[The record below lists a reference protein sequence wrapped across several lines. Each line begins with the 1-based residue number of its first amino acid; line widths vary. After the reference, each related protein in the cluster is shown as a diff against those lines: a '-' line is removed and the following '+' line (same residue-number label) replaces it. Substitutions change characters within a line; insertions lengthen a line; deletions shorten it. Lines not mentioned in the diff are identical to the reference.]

1 MKRLLLATVISVAAV
16 GATAATFQAP
26 DLKFI
31 HYTTAD
37 GLSSNCVRAIVQDEE
52 GFVWFGSDGGLVR
65 FDGTSS
71 KVFTPTDGSG
81 NDYLYVLSICRYGR
95 GLLVGTDRGVYTYN
109 PVTETFV
116 PMELTYSPGVTGTIT
131 GNIHDIEIDRKG
143 NVWVS
148 AERKGIFRINSSGT
162 VTDNFVFEEA
172 DNFLG
177 DIYVDPSD
185 IVWALSNIA
194 GAGVYRFDA
203 SKQEFRAF
211 AISDA
216 ENLLSRGAL
225 AITVDS
231 HGDYWLGTWEN
242 GLVRF
247 NPRTGEA
254 QRLTKP
260 DDTWNVWHIH
270 SVTEYGPT
278 TLLVGSDSGLTLV
291 NTITGECK
299 VYKSDE
305 LDHQS
310 LSDRFVYPVT
320 IDADGGLWV
329 GTFYRGVNYVS
340 ARSERFRRWRHS
352 RFGNSISGNIVSCL
366 CEDPKGYIWA
376 GTADGGLC
384 RYDPEKDSY
393 QAYPLTSSNE
403 PENVNALCPDDKRL
417 WVGTYSRGAGWLDPF
432 TGRWTPVSMEGAGM
446 NYSCYAIYKDS
457 RGRIW
462 MGATETLTLYNPEKN
477 LFEPVIRLNAWINGM
492 VEDNDEKLWIST
504 PGAGVCK
511 YDLRTGDIKVYLAS
525 DKPGSLPVNHINSIS
540 RDEKGNISVAT
551 THGVFL
557 FNKRAGGFQ
566 QLCENMPR
574 LTAQSTARIG
584 DDMWVAT
591 TSGLLNVRPD
601 GNSRLYGEN
610 DGLSDNQFM
619 SGASLVASD
628 GKIYFGT
635 VNGLSRVD
643 PLLLGGSAAPT
654 LKFTGLDIVNN
665 PISVGDPHLPASLNN
680 IDELVLTH
688 ADHTFSIYFSA
699 LSYTNPGGNTY
710 RYRLEGF
717 DKTWH
722 ETGKENRAT
731 YSNLSPGT
739 YTLHVKGANSD
750 GVWNDEGIRLK
761 IVVRPAWYMSTLMKL
776 LYVMIGLALL
786 LFVVKLVLKR
796 IERNHIVELDRI
808 SSNKEK
814 EMFRS
819 KLNFFTIVAHEIR
832 TPVSL
837 IIGPLEKI
845 LESSEKFTTPVK
857 EDLKIIDRNARRL
870 LSLVNQLLDF
880 KKVEDNALPMGFRH
894 ERVVPL
900 VEGVADRFRPSL
912 EHKGVTLKVDCPN
925 PDLIAD
931 IDPEAI
937 TKLVSNLINNARKF
951 TKDRIEV
958 VCKAMPDGEHFM
970 ISVTDNG
977 IGIEKENRDK
987 IFKPFFQVLDNINES
1002 KGGTGLGLSI
1012 VKSVA
1017 DAHGGTIELD
1027 STPGKGS
1034 CFMAILPLR
1043 QSSVIPSD
1051 NGTENLEEA
1060 AAKPMTAVDSS
1071 VDDRP
1076 VLLIVDDNE
1085 EMVSFI
1091 SSHFDQ
1097 NYKVVTAANGREA
1110 LDRMGRNQVSM
1121 IICDWMMPVM
1131 DGVEFLKAIRE
1142 NENYSHI
1149 PFVMLTAK
1157 TDNTSKIET
1166 MRHGADAYVEKP
1178 FSISYL
1184 EARIDNLLE
1193 MRKRLREKYS
1203 HSPLEPITTLAPTQV
1218 DNELLTRL
1226 QELIEE
1232 HLANPELN
1240 VDFLAEQLG
1249 ISRSGL
1255 YAKIKSL
1262 ADVTPH
1268 ELIQI
1273 TRLKKAAEYL
1283 AQGKYRVQ
1291 EVSYM
1296 VGINNTSYFSRLF
1309 QKQFGVRPTEFHK

>member
-1 MKRLLLATVISVAAV
+1 MERFLLSVMLVVAAV
-16 GATAATFQAP
+16 VETVAAFQAP
-26 DLKFI
+26 DLKFT

-37 GLSSNCVRAIVQDEE
+37 GLPSNCVRAIVQDEE

-71 KVFTPTDGSG
+71 KVFTPTDRNGT
-81 NDYLYVLSICRYGR
+81 DYLYVLSICRHGR
-95 GLLVGTDRGVYTYN
+95 GLLIGTDRGVYRYN
-109 PVTETFV
+109 PVSESFL
-116 PMELTYSPGVTGTIT
+116 PMDLNYASEVKTKIS
-131 GNIHDIEIDRKG
+131 GNIHDIELDRKG
-143 NVWVS
+143 NIWVS
-148 AERKGIFRINSSGT
+148 ADRKGIFRIDSSGT

-172 DNFLG
+172 DNFIG

-185 IVWALSNIA
+185 MVWAMSNVS
-194 GAGVYRFDA
+194 GGGVYRFDA
-203 SKQEFRAF
+203 SKRMFRPF
-211 AISDA
+211 GISDP
-216 ENLLSRGAL
+216 ENMLTRGAL
-225 AITVDS
+225 AITVGS
-231 HGDYWLGTWEN
+231 NGDYWLGTWEN
-242 GLVRF
+242 GLVKF

-254 QRLTKP
+254 HSVTKP
-260 DDTWNVWHIH
+260 DDTWNLWHIH

-291 NTITGECK
+291 NTTTGACK

-310 LSDRFVYPVT
+310 LNDRFVYPVT
-320 IDADGGLWV
+320 IDSDGGLWV
-329 GTFYRGVNYVS
+329 GTYYRGVNYVS
-340 ARSERFRRWRHS
+340 ARSERFRRWHHS
-352 RFGNSISGNIVSCL
+352 RFENSISGNIVSCL
-366 CEDPKGYIWA
+366 CEDPTGYVWV

-384 RYDPEKDSY
+384 RYDPEKDTY
-393 QAYPLTSSNE
+393 RAYPLTQSNE
-403 PENVNALCPDDKRL
+403 PENVSALCPDNKRI
-417 WVGTYSRGAGWLDPF
+417 WVGTYSRGAGWLDPVS
-432 TGRWTPVSMEGAGM
+432 GCWTPVSMEGAGM

-457 RGRIW
+457 KGRIW
-462 MGATETLTLYNPEKN
+462 MGATETLTRYNPERN
-477 LFEPVIRLNAWINGM
+477 VFEPVIRLDAWINGM
-492 VEDNDEKLWIST
+492 VEDNNDMLWIST
-504 PGAGVCK
+504 PGAGVSN
-511 YDLRTGDIKVYLAS
+511 YDLRTGQIKHYLAS
-525 DKPGSLPVNHINSIS
+525 DEPGSLPVNHINSIS
-540 RDEKGNISVAT
+540 RDERGNISVST

-557 FNKRAGGFQ
+557 FNRRVNSFR

-574 LTAQSTARIG
+574 MMAQSVERVG

-591 TSGLLNVRPD
+591 TAGLLNVRSD
-601 GNSRLYGEN
+601 GKSRLYGED
-610 DGLSDNQFM
+610 DGLSDSQFM
-619 SGASLVASD
+619 SGASLMASD

-654 LKFTGLDIVNN
+654 LKFTGLDIVND
-665 PISVGDPHLPASLNN
+665 PVAVGDSHLPASLND
-680 IDELVLTH
+680 IEELVLTH
-688 ADHTFSIYFSA
+688 ADHTFSVYFSA
-699 LSYTNPGGNTY
+699 LSYANPAGNTY

-722 ETGKENRAT
+722 EAGKENRAT
-731 YSNLSPGT
+731 YSNLPPGT
-739 YTLHVKGANSD
+739 YTLHVKAANSD
-750 GVWNDEGIRLK
+750 GVWNEEGVTLK
-761 IVVRPAWYMSTLMKL
+761 IVVRPAWYVSTLMKF
-776 LYVMIGLALL
+776 LYVIAGLALL
-786 LFVVKLVLKR
+786 LLAVKLVLKR

-845 LESSEKFTTPVK
+845 LESSEKFTIPVK

-900 VEGVADRFRPSL
+900 VEGVTDRFRPSL

-925 PDLIAD
+925 PDLMAD

-937 TKLVSNLINNARKF
+937 TKLVSNLLNNARKF
-951 TKDRIEV
+951 TKDHIEV
-958 VCKAMPDGEHFM
+958 ECKAMPDGKRFM
-970 ISVTDNG
+970 ISVADNG
-977 IGIEKENRDK
+977 IGIGKENRDK

-1017 DAHGGTIELD
+1017 DAHGGAIELD

-1034 CFMAILPLR
+1034 RFMAILPL
-1043 QSSVIPSD
+1043 QQKSVLPSD
-1051 NGTENLEEA
+1051 SDVENAADDEVKPMAVA
-1060 AAKPMTAVDSS
+1060 AAPVDEK
-1071 VDDRP
+1071 P
-1076 VLLIVDDNE
+1076 VLLVVDDNE
-1085 EMVSFI
+1085 EMVRFI
-1091 SSHFDQ
+1091 ASHFEQ

-1110 LDRMGRNQVSM
+1110 LERMGRNQVSM

-1131 DGVEFLKAIRE
+1131 DGVEFLKTIRE

-1218 DNELLTRL
+1218 DNELLARL

-1232 HLANPELN
+1232 HLANSELN

-1283 AQGKYRVQ
+1283 AEGKYRVQ

-1296 VGINNTSYFSRLF
+1296 VGINNSSYFSRLF